1 VAVRVVRAVGA
12 EGFENVFEV
21 VGDEIE
27 THEEEEDGHGE
38 ASEHFCAFETEGMTD
53 GTSFPDFEVVEYV
66 HNDADRGAYRIEEY

>member
-1 VAVRVVRAVGA
+1 MRVVRAVGA

-27 THEEEEDGHGE
+27 THEEEENGHGK
-38 ASEHFCAFETEGMTD
+38 ASEHFCAFKTEGMTD
-53 GTSFPDFEVVEYV
+53 GASFPDFEVVEYV